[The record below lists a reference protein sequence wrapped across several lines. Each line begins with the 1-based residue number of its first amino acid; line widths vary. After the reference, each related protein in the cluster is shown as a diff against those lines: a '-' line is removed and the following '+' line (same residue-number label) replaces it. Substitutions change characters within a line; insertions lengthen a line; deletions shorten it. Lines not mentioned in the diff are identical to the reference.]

1 MSTPDVKVDAVM
13 AELQEQIRARLR
25 EDLVQHGASPALSD
39 PAVFAEVERILRQA
53 TRNPGGT
60 RALLLPE
67 LLGDPLT
74 WRLEPALKV
83 GSHRGPV
90 AAAVVRAVKLRVI
103 RPVMRWLFE
112 YTHDNFARQLR
123 VNQVLFACV
132 QELAIQNAALRR
144 DIDRSAGAA
153 AGAPPEAR

>member
-39 PAVFAEVERILRQA
+39 PAVFADVERVLRQA
-53 TRNPGGT
+53 TRNPGT
-60 RALLLPE
+60 RSLLLPE
-67 LLGDPLT
+67 LLGDPLL
-74 WRLEPALKV
+74 WRLEPALQV
-83 GSHRGPV
+83 GSHRGAL
-90 AAAVVRAVKLRVI
+90 AAAVIRGVKRRVI
-103 RPVMRWLFE
+103 MPAMRWLFE

-144 DIDRSAGAA
+144 DLDRPAPSAG
-153 AGAPPEAR
+153 GAPPEAR

>member
-39 PAVFAEVERILRQA
+39 PAVFAEVERIMRRA
-53 TRNPGGT
+53 TRNPDA
-60 RALLLPE
+60 RSLLLPE
-67 LLGDPLT
+67 LLGDPLS

-90 AAAVVRAVKLRVI
+90 AAAVVRAIKLRLI

-123 VNQVLFACV
+123 VNQVLFALV

-144 DIDRSAGAA
+144 DIDHAA
-153 AGAPPEAR
+153 STPPEGR

>member
-39 PAVFAEVERILRQA
+39 PAVFAEVERVLRQA
-53 TRNPGGT
+53 TRNPGT
-60 RALLLPE
+60 LALLLPE
-67 LLGDPLT
+67 LLGDPLL

-83 GSHRGPV
+83 GSHRGAV
-90 AAAVVRAVKLRVI
+90 AAAVIRGVKHRLI
-103 RPVMRWLFE
+103 MPAMRWLFE

-144 DIDRSAGAA
+144 DIDRPAA
-153 AGAPPEAR
+153 AASGAPPEAR